1 MDESRHRASIGFS
14 PELIKILQDRAK
26 ENGRSLSKE
35 VIQLVKA
42 QLAQETKKEPIA
54 TALPER

>member
-1 MDESRHRASIGFS
+1 MDENRHRASIGFP
-14 PELIKILQDRAK
+14 PELIRILQDRAK

-42 QLAQETKKEPIA
+42 QLSLEQTKKGVGCNR
-54 TALPER
+54 LP